1 MKLTKIPLKNDKLIS
16 VDEFKLWARIDN
28 DEEDELLDELL
39 ESAIN
44 FFELKTNRV
53 LKRAKFKAVLEN
65 EKVFFAECDEIK
77 ILSGDIEI
85 KTEYGATCFS
95 RSGEVSFV
103 CGYEKVPL
111 MIKLWIKNFALNLY
125 ENRVNDYKNDTVISY
140 FRIKEF

>member
-1 MKLTKIPLKNDKLIS
+1 MKLTKNQLKNEPLIAL
-16 VDEFKLWARIDN
+16 DEFKLWARIDH
-28 DEEDELLDELL
+28 DEEDELLSEL
-39 ESAIN
+39 IN
-44 FFELKTNRV
+44 QAVHFFEIKTNRV
-53 LKRAKFKAVLEN
+53 LQRSKFKAILQN
-65 EKVFFAECDEIK
+65 EKVFFDECDEIK

>member
-1 MKLTKIPLKNDKLIS
+1 MKLTKNQLKNEPLIAL
-16 VDEFKLWARIDN
+16 DEFKLWARIDH
-28 DEEDELLDELL
+28 DEEDELLSEL
-39 ESAIN
+39 IN
-44 FFELKTNRV
+44 QAVHFFEIKTNRV
-53 LKRAKFKAVLEN
+53 LQRAKFKAVLEN